1 MDASELTPDLVGR
14 DVLDAAGQRIGRLDS
29 LYRDHED
36 PAICFAAVAMI
47 RRGRRRL
54 VYVSLVAARLD
65 PTSITVQCGALL
77 ARRAPQTRPGR
88 ELPVELEADLYR
100 HYDIPYQS
108 RDGAPARLQP
118 VQRHGRGHRR

>member
-14 DVLDAAGQRIGRLDS
+14 DVIDAAGQRIGRLDR
-29 LYRDHED
+29 LYRDIQD

-88 ELPVELEADLYR
+88 ELPVEREADLYR
-100 HYDIPYQS
+100 HYDIPYPS
-108 RDGAPARLQP
+108 RDGGPTRLQSM
-118 VQRHGRGHRR
+118 QRHGGHRR